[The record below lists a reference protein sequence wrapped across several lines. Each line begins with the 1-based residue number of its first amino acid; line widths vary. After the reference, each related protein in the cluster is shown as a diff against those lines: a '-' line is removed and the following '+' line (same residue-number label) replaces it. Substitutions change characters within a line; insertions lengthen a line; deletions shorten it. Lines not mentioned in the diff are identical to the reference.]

1 MNKRIVTSLLGCL
14 IFSFSIIFAQNTP
27 NTPKAHF
34 TLADN
39 LVEFGNI
46 VNGKTKTIE
55 VKFTNTGKKPLII
68 SDVYTNCGCTEIDY
82 PREPFMPGK
91 SGVLKISYNAIEGE
105 GTFNKTV
112 TIYTNAENKVETI
125 KIQGAVIPK

>member
-1 MNKRIVTSLLGCL
+1 MNKRVVALLLGCL
-14 IFSFSIIFAQNTP
+14 IFSISIIFAQNTQ
-27 NTPKAHF
+27 NTLKAHF
-34 TLADN
+34 TLTDN

-46 VNGKTKTIE
+46 VNGKTKTID

-125 KIQGAVIPK
+125 KIQGSVIPK

>member
-1 MNKRIVTSLLGCL
+1 MNKRVVALLLGCL
-14 IFSFSIIFAQNTP
+14 FISISIIFAQNTQ
-27 NTPKAHF
+27 NTLKAHF
-34 TLADN
+34 TLTDN

-46 VNGKTKTIE
+46 VNGKTKTID

>member
-1 MNKRIVTSLLGCL
+1 MNKRVVALLLGCL
-14 IFSFSIIFAQNTP
+14 IFSISIIFAQNTQ

-34 TLADN
+34 TLTNN

-46 VNGKTKTIE
+46 VNGKTKTID

>member
-1 MNKRIVTSLLGCL
+1 MYRNRLS
-14 IFSFSIIFAQNTP
+14 
-27 NTPKAHF
+27 
-34 TLADN
+34 
-39 LVEFGNI
+39 
-46 VNGKTKTIE
+46 
-55 VKFTNTGKKPLII
+55 
-68 SDVYTNCGCTEIDY
+68 
-82 PREPFMPGK
+82 PRTFYARE

>member
-1 MNKRIVTSLLGCL
+1 MNKRVVALLLGCL
-14 IFSFSIIFAQNTP
+14 IFSISIIFAQNTQ
-27 NTPKAHF
+27 NTLKAHF
-34 TLADN
+34 TLTDN

-46 VNGKTKTIE
+46 VNGKTKTID